1 MQFPFSQRGS
11 GTLWVVLLMVASV
24 AALVLLTYRP
34 SQNGSGTLSS
44 APVEGED
51 RIQGSLTAPAVLVE
65 YSDFQCPACAQ
76 FEPLIKQAQ
85 DEFGDKLTLVYR
97 HFPLR
102 TIHANANLAAQAAEA
117 AGAQGKF
124 WEMHR
129 IIFDQQ
135 QAWAN
140 AQNARDLMIG
150 YARQLG
156 LNAQQFVRDMDADAT
171 KARIDRDLASGV
183 ASGVTGTPSFF
194 LNGKKLTPSS
204 SEGFLNSIRAVI
216 EQQ

>member
-1 MQFPFSQRGS
+1 MQFPYTQRGS
-11 GTLWVVLLMVASV
+11 GALWIVLLMVASV

-44 APVEGED
+44 APVAESD
-51 RIQGSLTAPAVLVE
+51 HVKGSLAAPAVLVE

-76 FEPLIKQAQ
+76 FQPLIKQAQ
-85 DEFGDKLTLVYR
+85 DEFGDKLSIVYR

-102 TIHANANLAAQAAEA
+102 TIHPNANLAAQASEA
-117 AGAQGKF
+117 AHAQGKF
-124 WEMHR
+124 WEMHDL
-129 IIFDQQ
+129 IFAQQ
-135 QAWAN
+135 QTWAT

-150 YARQLG
+150 YARQLK
-156 LNAQQFVRDMDADAT
+156 LDTQRFVTDMDADAT

-183 ASGVTGTPSFF
+183 ASGVSGTPSFY
-194 LNGKKLTPSS
+194 LNGAKLTPSS
-204 SEGFLNSIRAVI
+204 AEGFLNSIRAVV

>member
-1 MQFPFSQRGS
+1 MQFPFTQRGS
-11 GTLWVVLLMVASV
+11 GALWIILIMVASI

-51 RIQGSLTAPAVLVE
+51 RIQGSLAASAVLVE

-76 FEPLIKQAQ
+76 FEPLLQEAKDA
-85 DEFGDKLTLVYR
+85 FGDKLTLVYR

-124 WEMHR
+124 WEMHG
-129 IIFDQQ
+129 ILFTQQ
-135 QAWAN
+135 QTWSTAS
-140 AQNARDLMIG
+140 NARDLMIG
-150 YARQLG
+150 YARQFG
-156 LNAQQFVRDMDADAT
+156 LNAEQFVRDMDANAT
-171 KARIDRDLASGV
+171 QARIDRDLASGA

-194 LNGKKLTPSS
+194 LNGAKLTPSS